1 LPHNLGKGMVKFH
14 YPQPKKKRLAQGK
27 KRIMRKRHLFREEI
41 ILWDELNL
49 RDYVI
54 RLILEYQ
61 EGRPDFE
68 PKKKVE

>member
-1 LPHNLGKGMVKFH
+1 MVKFH
-14 YPQPKKKRLAQGK
+14 YPQPKKKRLAQRK
-27 KRIMRKRHLFREEI
+27 KRIMRKRPLFRDEI

-54 RLILEYQ
+54 RLISEYQ
-61 EGRPDFE
+61 EGRADFK